1 VKKLLLRLLFGSDEM
16 MTKFFDLVRVRK
28 AAIAEHLNNKR
39 LLEEHEAGVKK
50 LEEHKASYAEIKEG
64 VEKAYRLE
72 LE

>member
-1 VKKLLLRLLFGSDEM
+1 MQKWILKRMFGNDEM
-16 MTKFFDLVRVRK
+16 MGKFFDLVRVRK

-39 LLEEHEAGVKK
+39 LLSEHEAGLKK
-50 LEEHKASYAEIKEG
+50 LEEQKTAYAEIKEG